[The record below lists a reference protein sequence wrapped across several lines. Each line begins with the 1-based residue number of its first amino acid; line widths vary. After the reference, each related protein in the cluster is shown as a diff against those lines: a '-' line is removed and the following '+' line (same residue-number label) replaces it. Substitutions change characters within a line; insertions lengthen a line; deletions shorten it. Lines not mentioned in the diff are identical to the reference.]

1 MLTLIFVVK
10 GRLTM
15 KLKIQINE
23 RCKAQGIKTAYQLQK
38 KANLT
43 PPTAYRAFNNDIKQ
57 FTIETLEK
65 LCTALGC
72 EPNDL
77 LVPVAHTKKRA
88 AQP

>member
-1 MLTLIFVVK
+1 
-10 GRLTM
+10 M

-23 RCKAQGIKTAYQLQK
+23 RCKALGITTAYQLQK

-65 LCTALGC
+65 LCTALEC
-72 EPNDL
+72 RPNDI
-77 LVPVAHTKKRA
+77 LVPIADAKKRA
-88 AQP
+88 TQP